1 VTGILR
7 KHHCTHSHPPGAITI
22 GMKWLLGAKKLML
35 SGEEA
40 AFRIVAMHPPTI
52 DFPVTLVQEH
62 PDPKNMVTMFTA
74 KEEGTAW

>member
-1 VTGILR
+1 
-7 KHHCTHSHPPGAITI
+7 
-22 GMKWLLGAKKLML
+22 ML